1 MSDIVDRVTRSRM
14 MSGIRGKN
22 TRPELVIR
30 QGLHRL
36 GFRYRLHY
44 PGLPGKPDMVFPK
57 YRAIILINGCFWH
70 RHKCHLFKWP
80 STRRD
85 FWKQKIES
93 NVIRDRRNLK
103 LYADRGWKVLTI
115 WECALKGR
123 ERLPIDEVVH
133 TAANWVQFDSI
144 DAEIKGRA
152 RF

>member
-1 MSDIVDRVTRSRM
+1 